1 MNTVETFSI
10 KIGQTQSDLIENLE
24 ILIDMSVA
32 NLAMLM
38 ATGQEKQFLVDEV
51 TIINSVWSVQML
63 LEQSKMLLSEI
74 QLN

>member
-10 KIGQTQSDLIENLE
+10 KSGQTQIDLIENIE

-38 ATGQEKQFLVDEV
+38 ATGQEKQFLVDDI
-51 TIINSVWSVQML
+51 TIINSIWSVQMI
-63 LEQSKMLLSEI
+63 LEQSKMLLSE
-74 QLN
+74 LRTD